1 MTKKNTTPNINRLT
15 KTKAKQMNK
24 QTSKNKQTNKK
35 TNKQTNK
42 QAKTNKQ
49 TNKQE
54 NKQTNRQTNKKTN
67 KQTNKQAKTNK
78 QTNKQ
83 GPLVHQT
90 PTKQYVASTFQNSVT
105 PSNSPSQHAGLHL
118 HSMSLAPSAPTPPPS
133 HHSLQPVFPEEVW
146 FVLLCTIGMGR

>member
-24 QTSKNKQTNKK
+24 QTSKNK
-35 TNKQTNK
+35 
-42 QAKTNKQ
+42 
-49 TNKQE
+49 
-54 NKQTNRQTNKKTN
+54 QTNKKTN

>member
-24 QTSKNKQTNKK
+24 QTDKQTR
-35 TNKQTNK
+35 
-42 QAKTNKQ
+42 
-49 TNKQE
+49 
-54 NKQTNRQTNKKTN
+54 KQTNRQTNKKTN
-67 KQTNKQAKTNK
+67 KQTNKQ
-78 QTNKQ
+78 
-83 GPLVHQT
+83 GPLMDQT

-105 PSNSPSQHAGLHL
+105 PSNSPSQHTGLHL